1 MAQYDNGGNG
11 NIRQLYGATIRD
23 KIKTASLETLQ
34 AYRIVAND
42 LLKSNEGDDGEL
54 RASLAD
60 LEKAIA
66 AKK

>member
-54 RASLAD
+54 RASLGD

>member
-54 RASLAD
+54 RASLSD